1 MFVSQKKS
9 KINTEGGTL
18 VVPAVSIGNVPQ
30 LAVDLLI
37 NTLRA
42 PRIGVIDSPAL
53 TPISGPAGYDH
64 LDADMRSMPLEIYQ
78 SEDEK
83 WTIIQQRAPPL
94 PKHHRIFARELVE
107 YIKSSG
113 FARVVV
119 LASSDAALRTDALI
133 DGSQIRTL
141 SVNMT
146 DGDLAQRLQDMSLG
160 EQFGYT
166 KDGSGLSK
174 SLKQLHS
181 AGVTR
186 PLLELCDQAGISA
199 LSFISLVNEGDNIP
213 DAISLA
219 NTVNTALGIA
229 ASDKIGQ
236 WVPPKS
242 WQWLMPTNIPEELF

>member
-1 MFVSQKKS
+1 
-9 KINTEGGTL
+9 
-18 VVPAVSIGNVPQ
+18 
-30 LAVDLLI
+30 
-37 NTLRA
+37 
-42 PRIGVIDSPAL
+42 
-53 TPISGPAGYDH
+53 
-64 LDADMRSMPLEIYQ
+64 MRSMPLEIYQ
-78 SEDEK
+78 TKDEK

-94 PKHHRIFARELVE
+94 PKHNRIFARELVD

-119 LASSDAALRTDALI
+119 LTSSDAVLRTDALI

-141 SVNMT
+141 TVNMT
-146 DGDLAQRLQDMSLG
+146 DDDIAQRLQDMSLG

-166 KDGSGLSK
+166 EDGSSLSK

-186 PLLELCDQAGISA
+186 PLLELCDKEGISA
-199 LSFISLVNEGDNIP
+199 LAFISLVNEGDNVP

-219 NTVNTALGIA
+219 NTVNAALEIA
-229 ASDKIGQ
+229 AGNEVGQ

-242 WQWLMPTNIPEELF
+242 WQCLMPTKIPEELF